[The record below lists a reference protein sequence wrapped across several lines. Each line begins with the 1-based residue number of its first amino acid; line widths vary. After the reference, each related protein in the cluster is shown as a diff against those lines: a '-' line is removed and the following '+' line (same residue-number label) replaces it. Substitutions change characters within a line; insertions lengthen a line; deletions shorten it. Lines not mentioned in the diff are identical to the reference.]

1 MSEDTIYRE
10 DAIDALGHCQTYL
23 FGPRDDDKKISLEVA
38 ECVIEQL
45 SSAEPDDAA
54 LHESC
59 TDCPLYDH
67 DRHRCPRFNKVIPT
81 TIQEIL
87 DTQTQRWIPV
97 AERLP
102 EDDTEVIVSCTDDS
116 GDSEFSYTTTGWH
129 FKGLWVVGNE
139 RSYFVRAWMP
149 LPEPYRE
156 EEKHDR

>member
-1 MSEDTIYRE
+1 MSDLISRRATIKRLE
-10 DAIDALGHCQTYL
+10 EFANDDMISVEKAIGADC
-23 FGPRDDDKKISLEVA
+23 
-38 ECVIEQL
+38 CIEL
-45 SSAEPDDAA
+45 IRVMPSAEPDDAA

-67 DRHRCPRFNKVIPT
+67 DRHSCPRFNKVIPV

-87 DTQTQRWIPV
+87 DTQTQRWITV

-129 FKGLWVVGNE
+129 FKGMWIVNNE
-139 RSYFVRAWMP
+139 RCFFVRAWQP
-149 LPEPYRE
+149 LPEKPYM
-156 EEKHDR
+156 EKE